1 MEAMNSYRRVYM
13 AYTKQPYDH
22 VPIYCGSVSSAFAS
36 KVLGK
41 EAYVG
46 GGVQRYREALALWQ
60 GKEAHQEFL
69 EKSKQDAWDW
79 ASKLDFDLVRHF
91 YWRYPRKPDERLDEY
106 TFLFK
111 RPDQTY
117 YIMRYYPESELFQCV
132 KDTAPPIDD
141 VDKLE
146 DIVLTMEKNEEKYNP
161 TFELYKDYLD
171 TMAYFKYEKATYTGG
186 LSLAVP
192 STEPIWLEATVL
204 RPDLVDRYLDVQMN
218 RALKNIPVLAAVG
231 SKFVFGGGD
240 CAGNRG
246 LLYSPAVFKNQIVPR
261 LRRISDKCK
270 EYGIFHSFGSDG
282 YFWDVADSLYID
294 SGIDAHY
301 EADCICGMDIRSIRS
316 KYPNITVLGGISS
329 ATLETGTEDEVRAQ
343 TMEAINAAK
352 ELGGA
357 IVGCSNLITPA
368 TPMKNFTLM
377 MDLLHRYK

>member
-1 MEAMNSYRRVYM
+1 LKLNSYCVFCKTGSELSVAEKINIIDKSVNAIAPTRVIQEKRGGIWVKKHKILLPGYVFLFSNEDLETGLIRNLTDL
-13 AYTKQPYDH
+13 Y
-22 VPIYCGSVSSAFAS
+22 
-36 KVLGK
+36 KVLSYDRGIRTLIGK
-41 EAYVG
+41 D
-46 GGVQRYREALALWQ
+46 R
-60 GKEAHQEFL
+60 
-69 EKSKQDAWDW
+69 
-79 ASKLDFDLVRHF
+79 
-91 YWRYPRKPDERLDEY
+91 
-106 TFLFK
+106 
-111 RPDQTY
+111 
-117 YIMRYYPESELFQCV
+117 
-132 KDTAPPIDD
+132 
-141 VDKLE
+141 
-146 DIVLTMEKNEEKYNP
+146 
-161 TFELYKDYLD
+161 DYA
-171 TMAYFKYEKATYTGG
+171 MWIWKYEKATYTGG

-192 STEPIWLEATVL
+192 NTEPIWLEATVL